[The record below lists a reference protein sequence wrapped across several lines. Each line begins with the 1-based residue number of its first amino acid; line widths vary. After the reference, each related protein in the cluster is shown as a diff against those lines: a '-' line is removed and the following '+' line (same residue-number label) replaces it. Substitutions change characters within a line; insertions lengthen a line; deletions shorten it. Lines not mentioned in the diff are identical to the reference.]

1 MNEQASNVIGQEHL
15 DSTILALRLGMEGMA
30 GEGLT
35 RFIDAL
41 TLRLSEVSP
50 ETMQRLNPLLGETL
64 AAQVRGDFPHMAD
77 LLQYEIRPLL

>member
-1 MNEQASNVIGQEHL
+1 MNEQASNIIGQEHL
-15 DSTILALRLGMEGMA
+15 DSAILALRLGMEGIA

-50 ETMQRLNPLLGETL
+50 ARMQQLNPLLGETL
-64 AAQVRGDFPHMAD
+64 AAQVRGDFPRMAD